1 LDHFA
6 LNRLGAAEDVESVVN
21 TISCKWWGTKV
32 SYSPMARPTLSRPI
46 YIPKWRPYF
55 IRTGIIY
62 IRERESEILYKSSGT
77 AVCAERVISLA
88 NRMIIIIHPEWWKD
102 LAHPARR
109 QWAEPGD
116 SRNVNFSFLLSLLKK
131 ESKEQDRAESLT

>member
-55 IRTGIIY
+55 IRTGIVY
-62 IRERESEILYKSSGT
+62 IRERVKY
-77 AVCAERVISLA
+77 CISHLA
-88 NRMIIIIHPEWWKD
+88 LPCVPSALFHWPTGW
-102 LAHPARR
+102 
-109 QWAEPGD
+109 
-116 SRNVNFSFLLSLLKK
+116 
-131 ESKEQDRAESLT
+131 